1 MRRIIFDVDGTLLN
15 SYALDTKYFCRA
27 VLDVLGPV
35 TFRPDWGDYEH
46 VSDAGIL
53 AAILLDNGFGD
64 DREAP
69 GRVRARFGELVSAE
83 VSGKPCAPIA
93 GASEMLRIVRGRAD
107 LDIGIATGGWS
118 HSAQA
123 KLTSAGLDTEGV
135 PLASSD
141 DHPARVEIMKHCAA
155 RLEGSDERPVYV
167 GDGEWDAAACA
178 DLGWAFIGIGD
189 RLKGQC
195 PVWIPNYA
203 VVDLTEQIEHAL
215 AACNGDWVRA

>member
-1 MRRIIFDVDGTLLN
+1 MTGRLTVAQKLNINLIDLFAAKHTQMGKTLHTLVGLN
-15 SYALDTKYFCRA
+15 IN
-27 VLDVLGPV
+27 
-35 TFRPDWGDYEH
+35 WQ
-46 VSDAGIL
+46 I
-53 AAILLDNGFGD
+53 
-64 DREAP
+64 
-69 GRVRARFGELVSAE
+69 
-83 VSGKPCAPIA
+83 
-93 GASEMLRIVRGRAD
+93 RAD

-123 KLTSAGLDTEGV
+123 KLSSAGLDTEGV

-141 DHPARVEIMKHCAA
+141 DHPARVEIMKRCAA